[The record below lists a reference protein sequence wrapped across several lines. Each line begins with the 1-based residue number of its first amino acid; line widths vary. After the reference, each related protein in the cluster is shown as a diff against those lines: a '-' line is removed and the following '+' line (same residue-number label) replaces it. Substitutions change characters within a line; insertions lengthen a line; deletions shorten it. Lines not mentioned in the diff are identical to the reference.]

1 MSLSDTFI
9 RRPVLSTVCSI
20 LILMAGL
27 ISLPLLPI
35 ENLPNIAPPTVQV
48 SANLPGADAVTV
60 ESAVTGPLE
69 EQINGAPGMDYITS
83 SSTSEGSSQ
92 ISVYFQAN
100 TNADIDQVNVL
111 NRVQTAT
118 PQLPQQV
125 SAQGITVQQT
135 SSSILLVYNLTSTEG
150 QYDASYLNGLYQ
162 LNLAYPLARAQGVGQ
177 VNVYGASNPAYR
189 LWVDPEKLTRFN
201 LSVMDVIDALEAQNQ
216 IVVGGT
222 IGGPPA
228 PQGTTTTF
236 PILVDGNL
244 ETVQEFENLILARG
258 GAGQATARGP
268 DGSLIRL
275 GDVGRAEYAF
285 QNFNTAGINGIT
297 GHPCIGFGV
306 VQLPGSNAISTAKA
320 VEKVLDQFR
329 STLPPG
335 VQLEKVFDQTD
346 FINASIYGALD
357 ALRDAVVLVLLIIF
371 LFLQDWKATM
381 VPALALPI
389 ALLGALVFV
398 KVFGFSINELTL
410 LGIILATGL
419 VVDDAI
425 VVVEAVAARIEAGD
439 KPFAAA
445 SNAMKELTGAILA
458 TALVLMAVFVPV
470 TFFPGATGVI
480 YRQFALT
487 IVFSIIVST
496 FNAISG
502 KPLQS
507 ALLLGGGKTEVG
519 GRRWLW
525 IGAIFGGVYGFL
537 FGGVL
542 WLLLFAGLGALI
554 GGNLKSIFQRFN
566 QGFDRLARAYATLV
580 AQAIRFRRILVSGL
594 LGGVVLT
601 ALAFLT
607 IPTGFV
613 PTEDQGYGLGIIQ
626 LPPQASLEATMEV
639 ADQARTIL
647 AKQPEV
653 VSGEFIGGA
662 GFNGG
667 SLNQGLFFF
676 GLKPIDERTKKSQSA
691 QAIIKDL
698 NQQFQSIKGG
708 LVLAQSPPAVPGFSA
723 QGGLSFQFNDLSSG
737 GYSFTDLR
745 EMADELIAKAKS
757 TGDYFN
763 LYSQFVSDAP
773 VWRLEPDRD
782 RMASLNVN
790 FSDAMQGLEAI
801 YGGSFVNQ
809 TYEGGQYR
817 QVYVQAEGSQRAV
830 IESLDNLYVNSVSGD
845 QIPVSELVTVK
856 LDSAP
861 PIINHYDLYRTVLIQ
876 GVNAVGKSSG
886 QAIDTLQ
893 STFKQMNFANIG
905 MAWSALSRSEVAAG
919 SLAALVFALGLVV
932 VYLVLSAQ
940 YGSYIDPLVI
950 LMTVPL
956 AILGALIFLVLR
968 GQVNNVYAQV
978 GLVTLIGLAAKN
990 GILIVDMANQRMEAG
1005 MDVIEAASSAAQ
1017 SRLRPI
1023 LMTAAAALSG
1033 FFPLV
1038 VASGAGA
1045 LSQRSI
1051 GAVIFGGL
1059 LVATVLSLFVV
1070 PAFYVLMKKL
1080 EANWFPA
1087 SHEQQDPLP
1096 QP

>member
-20 LILMAGL
+20 LILMAGV

-35 ENLPNIAPPTVQV
+35 ENLPNIAPPTIQV
-48 SANLPGADAVTV
+48 TANLPGADAVTV
-60 ESAVTGPLE
+60 ETAVTGPLE

-83 SSTSEGSSQ
+83 NSSGEGTSQ
-92 ISVYFQAN
+92 INVFFDAN

-111 NRVQTAT
+111 NRVQTASS
-118 PQLPQQV
+118 QLPEQV
-125 SAQGITVQQT
+125 NAQGITVQQT
-135 SSSILLVYNLTSTEG
+135 SSTPLLVYNLTSTDG
-150 QYDASYLNGLYQ
+150 QFDASYLNGLYQ
-162 LNLAYPLARAQGVGQ
+162 LNLAYPLARAEGVGQ
-177 VNVYGASNPAYR
+177 VTVYGASNPAYR

-201 LSVMDVIDALEAQNQ
+201 LTILDVMDALKSQNQ
-216 IVVGGT
+216 IVVGGSV
-222 IGGPPA
+222 GGPPA
-228 PQGTTTTF
+228 PKGTITTF
-236 PILVDGNL
+236 PILVNGNL
-244 ETVQEFENLILARG
+244 ETVQEFENLVLTRG
-258 GAGQATARGP
+258 TSGQATAKGP

-285 QNFNTAGINGIT
+285 QNFYQSGINGIT

-306 VQLPGSNAISTAKA
+306 IQLPGSNAIKTAKA
-320 VEKVLDQFR
+320 VDTVLHQFR

-398 KVFGFSINELTL
+398 KAFGFSINELTL

-425 VVVEAVAARIEAGD
+425 VVVEAVSARIEAGD

-458 TALVLMAVFVPV
+458 TALVLLAVFVPV

-507 ALLLGGGKTEVG
+507 ALLLGGGKTNPSG
-519 GRRWLW
+519 DRWIL
-525 IGAIFGGVYGFL
+525 IAAAFGAAYGFL
-537 FGGVL
+537 FGGFA
-542 WLLLFAGLGALI
+542 WLLLFGGVGALA
-554 GGNLKSIFQRFN
+554 GANLQRIFHWFN
-566 QGFDRLARAYATLV
+566 DAFDRLAKAYGRLLERA
-580 AQAIRFRRILVSGL
+580 IHFRRILVSVL

-601 ALAFLT
+601 GLAFVA
-607 IPTGFV
+607 IPSGFV

-626 LPPQASLEATMEV
+626 LPPEASLEATMDV
-639 ADQARTIL
+639 ADQARKIL

-667 SLNQGLFFF
+667 SVNQGLFFF
-676 GLKPIDERTKKSQSA
+676 GLKPIDERTKKNQSA
-691 QAIIKDL
+691 QAIIKSL
-698 NQQFQSIKGG
+698 NQDFQTIKGAK
-708 LVLAQSPPAVPGFSA
+708 VLAQSPPAVPGFSA
-723 QGGLSFQFNDLSSG
+723 QGGLSFQFNDLSNG
-737 GYSFTDLR
+737 GYSFTELS

-757 TGDYFN
+757 TGDFFN

-773 VWRLEPDRD
+773 VWRLGPDRD
-782 RMASLNVN
+782 RMATLNVD
-790 FSDAMQGLEAI
+790 FSDAMQGLEAV

-809 TYEGGQYR
+809 TYESGQYR

-876 GVNAVGKSSG
+876 GVNALGKSSG

-1005 MDVIEAASSAAQ
+1005 MDAIEAASSAAQ

-1023 LMTAAAALSG
+1023 LMTAGAALSG

-1045 LSQRSI
+1045 MSQRSI